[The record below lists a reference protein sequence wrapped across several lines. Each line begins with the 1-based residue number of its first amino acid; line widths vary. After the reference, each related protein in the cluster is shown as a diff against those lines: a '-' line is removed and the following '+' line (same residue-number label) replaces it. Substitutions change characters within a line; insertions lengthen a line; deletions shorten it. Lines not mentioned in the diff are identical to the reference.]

1 VLVLVTRKK
10 TVLYIEDDADVIAM
24 FQVVFRGDP
33 VNWAIAPNGIA
44 GLRMVRE
51 LRPDLVIL
59 DLMLPDISGQE
70 VFERM
75 QADPQLKNIPV
86 WVLTVK
92 WWKANEYPWREPAI
106 VSYTFKPFKPYEF
119 RKRVL
124 CWLGIEP
131 QPIEF

>member
-24 FQVVFRGDP
+24 FRIVFRGDP
-33 VNWAIAPNGIA
+33 VNWAIAPNGIT

-92 WWKANEYPWREPAI
+92 WWKANEYPWHEPAI
-106 VSYTFKPFKPYEF
+106 VSYTFKPFKPHEF

-131 QPIEF
+131 RPVKS